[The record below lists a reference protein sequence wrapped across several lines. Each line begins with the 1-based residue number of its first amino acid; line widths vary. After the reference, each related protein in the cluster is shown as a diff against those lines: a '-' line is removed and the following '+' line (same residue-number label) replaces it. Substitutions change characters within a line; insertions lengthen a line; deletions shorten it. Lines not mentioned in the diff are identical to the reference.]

1 MDLRCPRDHAP
12 TERVATEGHA
22 AWRCTQCEGLWL
34 PGMEVDALARERQ
47 VDVASLRAK
56 LAQGRTG
63 DAGFACPG
71 GHPLVVTEYRTLEL
85 DWCPTC
91 QGLWFDRGELRR
103 LLDLHPNVFNQDNV
117 PVLMAMLGL
126 FFWRPEV
133 PDLPDASDVVAALDL
148 LDF

>member
-1 MDLRCPRDHAP
+1 MDPRCPRDHAP

-47 VDVASLRAK
+47 VDVEVLRAK
-56 LAQGRTG
+56 FAQGRVG
-63 DAGFACPG
+63 DAGFECPG

-103 LLDLHPNVFNQDNV
+103 LLDLNPVVFNEHNV
-117 PVLMAMLGL
+117 NNMLMAMLGVYL
-126 FFWRPEV
+126 YV
-133 PDLPDASDVVAALDL
+133 GGPDLPDASDAGDAIDF